1 MNEIKIVTLKK
12 VKNMW
17 QILSPKKR
25 INAVLEKYEHLIRE
39 RAIAQAKA
47 KIAQN
52 GKEIKDFTE
61 EQLEIIVVEEEYQI
75 KSKLKNSTLMSVL
88 AFFGLAAF

>member
-1 MNEIKIVTLKK
+1 MKLSHKLKDK
-12 VKNMW
+12 LKG
-17 QILSPKKR
+17 LSPKNK
-25 INAVLEKYEHLIRE
+25 INAVLEKYKHLIRE

-47 KIAQN
+47 KIASN

-75 KSKLKNSTLMSVL
+75 KSKLKNSTFMSVL
-88 AFFGLAAF
+88 AFFGLATF

>member
-1 MNEIKIVTLKK
+1 MVGLKEINKML
-12 VKNMW
+12 

-25 INAVLEKYEHLIRE
+25 INSVLKKYSDLIRE

-47 KIAQN
+47 KIASN
-52 GKEIKDFTE
+52 GKNIRDFTE
-61 EQLEIIVVEEEYQI
+61 EQLEIIVAEEEYQI
-75 KSKLKNSTLMSVL
+75 KNKLKTSTFMSVL

>member
-1 MNEIKIVTLKK
+1 MKLSHKLKDK
-12 VKNMW
+12 LMG
-17 QILSPKKR
+17 LSPKNK

-47 KIAQN
+47 KIASN
-52 GKEIKDFTE
+52 GKEIIDFTE

-75 KSKLKNSTLMSVL
+75 KSKLKNSSFMSVL
-88 AFFGLAAF
+88 AFFGLATF

>member
-1 MNEIKIVTLKK
+1 MKLSHKLKDK
-12 VKNMW
+12 LKG
-17 QILSPKKR
+17 LSPKNK

-47 KIAQN
+47 KIASN

-75 KSKLKNSTLMSVL
+75 KSKLKNSTFMSVL
-88 AFFGLAAF
+88 AFFGLATF

>member
-1 MNEIKIVTLKK
+1 MKLSHKLKDK
-12 VKNMW
+12 LMG
-17 QILSPKKR
+17 LSPKNK

-47 KIAQN
+47 KIASN

-75 KSKLKNSTLMSVL
+75 KSKLKNSSFMSVL
-88 AFFGLAAF
+88 AFFGLATF

>member
-1 MNEIKIVTLKK
+1 MKLSHKLKDK
-12 VKNMW
+12 LKG
-17 QILSPKKR
+17 LSPKNK

-47 KIAQN
+47 KIASN
-52 GKEIKDFTE
+52 GKEIIDFTE

-75 KSKLKNSTLMSVL
+75 KSKLKNSTFMSVL
-88 AFFGLAAF
+88 AFFGLATF

>member
-1 MNEIKIVTLKK
+1 MRLSHKLKDK
-12 VKNMW
+12 LKGLSAKN
-17 QILSPKKR
+17 K

-47 KIAQN
+47 KIASN

-75 KSKLKNSTLMSVL
+75 KSKLKNSTFMSVL
-88 AFFGLAAF
+88 AFFGLATF

>member
-1 MNEIKIVTLKK
+1 MKLSHKLKDK
-12 VKNMW
+12 LMG
-17 QILSPKKR
+17 LSPKNK

-47 KIAQN
+47 KIASN
-52 GKEIKDFTE
+52 GKEIIDFTE

-75 KSKLKNSTLMSVL
+75 KSKLKNSTFMSVL
-88 AFFGLAAF
+88 AFFGLATF

>member
-1 MNEIKIVTLKK
+1 MKLSHKLKDK
-12 VKNMW
+12 LMG
-17 QILSPKKR
+17 LSPKNK

-47 KIAQN
+47 KIASN

-75 KSKLKNSTLMSVL
+75 KSKLKNSTFMSVL
-88 AFFGLAAF
+88 AFFGLATF

>member
-1 MNEIKIVTLKK
+1 MKLSHKLKDK
-12 VKNMW
+12 LKGF
-17 QILSPKKR
+17 SPKNK

-47 KIAQN
+47 KIASN
-52 GKEIKDFTE
+52 GKEIKNFTE

-75 KSKLKNSTLMSVL
+75 KSKLKNSTFMSVL
-88 AFFGLAAF
+88 AFFGLATF